1 MVSVFLILYLFC
13 SSLTVVA
20 LLDFSSFTS
29 SQWFYSSC
37 KYIYHYHN
45 ILAVTTRICQTR
57 NYHWKL
63 FYAKKASEGSPVVL
77 TNNVTSLSRLVSALD
92 KYTEYEFQ
100 VLAFSSK
107 GDGPKSSVVV
117 ERTKEDGKLI
127 LVKDSTCIIIF
138 GKKLKMHF
146 SGQSTIPTIS
156 ITTYVL
162 L

>member
-1 MVSVFLILYLFC
+1 M
-13 SSLTVVA
+13 
-20 LLDFSSFTS
+20 
-29 SQWFYSSC
+29 
-37 KYIYHYHN
+37 
-45 ILAVTTRICQTR
+45 
-57 NYHWKL
+57 
-63 FYAKKASEGSPVVL
+63 L
-77 TNNVTSLSRLVSALD
+77 TNNVTSLSRVVSALD
-92 KYTEYEFQ
+92 KYTDYEFQ

-127 LVKDSTCIIIF
+127 LVKHSTCIIIL
-138 GKKLKMHF
+138 GKKQKMHF

>member
-1 MVSVFLILYLFC
+1 MHYLISVP
-13 SSLTVVA
+13 SQAPSGLTVA
-20 LLDFSSFTS
+20 ASTS
-29 SQWFYSSC
+29 TSITASWQLPPEYARHGTIIGF
-37 KYIYHYHN
+37 
-45 ILAVTTRICQTR
+45 
-57 NYHWKL
+57 KL
-63 FYAKKASEGSPVVL
+63 FYAKKASQGLPVVL
-77 TNNVTSLSRLVSALD
+77 TNNVTSLSRVVSALD
-92 KYTEYEFQ
+92 KYTDYEFQ

-127 LVKDSTCIIIF
+127 LVKHSTCIIIL